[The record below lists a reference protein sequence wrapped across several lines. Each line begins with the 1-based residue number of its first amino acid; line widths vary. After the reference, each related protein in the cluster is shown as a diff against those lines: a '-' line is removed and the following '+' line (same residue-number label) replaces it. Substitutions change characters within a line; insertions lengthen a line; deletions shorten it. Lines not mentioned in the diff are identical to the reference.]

1 MPDYVQTAISTV
13 LELHA
18 KEAPGDILLFLTGQ
32 DEVESVCAELKEHS
46 KKLGRNVDRLWVLP
60 MYGALPA
67 REQFKVSLAVVYL
80 RKRAGK

>member
-1 MPDYVQTAISTV
+1 MQTAISTV

-18 KEAPGDILLFLTGQ
+18 KETPGDILLFLTGQ

-46 KKLGRNVDRLWVLP
+46 KKLGRNIDRLWVLP

-67 REQFKVSLAVVYL
+67 REQFKVRSTVVHFEKNLLKSVY
-80 RKRAGK
+80 